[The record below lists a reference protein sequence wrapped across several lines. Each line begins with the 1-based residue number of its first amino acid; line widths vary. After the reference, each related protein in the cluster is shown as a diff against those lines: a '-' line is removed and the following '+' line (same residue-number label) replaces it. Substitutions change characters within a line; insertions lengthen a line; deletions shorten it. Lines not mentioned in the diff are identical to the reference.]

1 MECDAG
7 FRPNPYRRA
16 GACLNSLMFN
26 SLMLMTWLKRYKG
39 VTSIKVD
46 GVMPTC
52 SLCVV
57 RDPKAVGVEVL
68 NAENFARLPVWSVA
82 EGV

>member
-1 MECDAG
+1 M
-7 FRPNPYRRA
+7 F
-16 GACLNSLMFN
+16 CLLTQKPLPESRGLHQFVDIQFANADDWVE
-26 SLMLMTWLKRYKG
+26 TIQG
-39 VTSIKVD
+39 VVAVEVD

-57 RDPKAVGVEVL
+57 RDRKAVGVEVL
-68 NAENFARLPVWSVA
+68 NAENFACVQVWSVA